1 MVDDRSAKEN
11 LVDGGRY
18 ITLPLVISRDPATGK
33 RNVGTYRMQVYDSHT
48 AGMHWQS
55 HKVGASHYRSGE
67 LQKLLQQKGETE
79 VQLIIRQKDTK
90 FTIKLENP
98 RKFDLKLFN
107 EVKNREYVK
116 KITF

>member
-1 MVDDRSAKEN
+1 MDS
-11 LVDGGRY
+11 
-18 ITLPLVISRDPATGK
+18 TLEFYDQGEHLLRVI
-33 RNVGTYRMQVYDSHT
+33 VLLDSLINN
-48 AGMHWQS
+48 S
-55 HKVGASHYRSGE
+55 YKKVSIEINDKLDFQE
-67 LQKLLQQKGETE
+67 LKKLLEKKGETE
-79 VQLIIRQKDTK
+79 VQLIMTQKDTK

>member
-1 MVDDRSAKEN
+1 MINNRELLKEGESF
-11 LVDGGRY
+11 V
-18 ITLPLVISRDPATGK
+18 ITLFKDVSSDQK
-33 RNVGTYRMQVYDSHT
+33 RVNVKKIVQLDRLINSNYK
-48 AGMHWQS
+48 
-55 HKVGASHYRSGE
+55 KVSIEIDEKLDLGE
-67 LQKLLQQKGETE
+67 LKKLLEKKGETE

-90 FTIKLENP
+90 YTVKLENP

>member
-1 MVDDRSAKEN
+1 MINNSYKKVSIEIDEN
-11 LVDGGRY
+11 LDF
-18 ITLPLVISRDPATGK
+18 
-33 RNVGTYRMQVYDSHT
+33 Q
-48 AGMHWQS
+48 
-55 HKVGASHYRSGE
+55 E
-67 LQKLLQQKGETE
+67 LKKLLEKKGGNRSPSW
-79 VQLIIRQKDTK
+79 LLRQKDTK